1 MRNGAIL
8 DRKSFGKRLNQV
20 RKLRGLTSEK
30 LSERCYLNAT
40 YIRQI
45 EAGTKT
51 PSLPIFV
58 SLCKELK
65 VSPSYL
71 LACEFNSTEDGD
83 MEILLELWQK
93 ASPSEINI
101 ITSIIESALKTM

>member
-1 MRNGAIL
+1 M
-8 DRKSFGKRLNQV
+8 DRKTFGKRLNQV
-20 RKLRGLTSEK
+20 RKSRGLTSEK
-30 LSERCYLNAT
+30 LSELCYLNAT

-51 PSLPIFV
+51 PSLPVFV
-58 SLCKELK
+58 PLCKELK
-65 VSPSYL
+65 VSPTYL
-71 LACEFNSTEDGD
+71 LAGEFDSTEIDD